1 MAVRISINY
10 EGEHEGSCHTIE
22 LPDEALNAVNI
33 ALGNIKNEYSPKEL
47 NEVPDKVLLAFEDLT
62 DALENVVEVW
72 DEYTNEYEVD
82 DDFVDHVDCHLNE
95 MLVHHLKLAD
105 TIWMDL
111 D

>member
-1 MAVRISINY
+1 MAVTVSINY

-22 LPDEALNAVNI
+22 LPNEALNAVNI
-33 ALGNIKNEYSPKEL
+33 ALGNIENEYCSNTSDEIPDEVL
-47 NEVPDKVLLAFEDLT
+47 EAFENLTGALECAVETWDDYVENNEVWE
-62 DALENVVEVW
+62 
-72 DEYTNEYEVD
+72 
-82 DDFVDHVDCHLNE
+82 DFVDHVDTCLNE